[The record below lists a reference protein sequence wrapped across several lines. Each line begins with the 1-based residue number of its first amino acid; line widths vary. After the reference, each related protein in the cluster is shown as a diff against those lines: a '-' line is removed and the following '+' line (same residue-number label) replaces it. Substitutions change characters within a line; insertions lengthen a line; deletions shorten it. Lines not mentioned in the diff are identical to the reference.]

1 MPPSVVGW
9 LVTALEA
16 PAVTIQA
23 AISRVFS
30 AGSAETL
37 PARVPQIHQA
47 DPAAIAA
54 GEMAAAGATSVVAAM
69 LRWINASV
77 LDSFQSAGA
86 SLE

>member
-23 AISRVFS
+23 AISRVYS

-47 DPAAIAA
+47 DPAAIAVVEMVVVA
-54 GEMAAAGATSVVAAM
+54 MAAAGATNVAA
-69 LRWINASV
+69 RDVA
-77 LDSFQSAGA
+77 LD
-86 SLE
+86 